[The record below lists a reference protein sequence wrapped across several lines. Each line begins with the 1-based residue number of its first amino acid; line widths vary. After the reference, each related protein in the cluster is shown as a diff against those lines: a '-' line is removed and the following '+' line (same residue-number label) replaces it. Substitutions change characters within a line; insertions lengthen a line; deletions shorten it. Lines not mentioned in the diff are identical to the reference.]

1 MDWDI
6 EVKLSNLEQMN
17 IIYQEHIEILEKEND
32 EMKREIIFL
41 KKQLEYKSL
50 GKPDSNGIE

>member
-1 MDWDI
+1 VDWDI
-6 EVKLSNLEQMN
+6 EVKLSNLKQMN

-32 EMKREIIFL
+32 EMKSEIIFL

-50 GKPDSNGIE
+50 GKPDSDGIE

>member
-6 EVKLSNLEQMN
+6 EVKLSNLKQMN

-32 EMKREIIFL
+32 EMKSEIIFL

-50 GKPDSNGIE
+50 GKPDSDGIE